1 MLEPRRSRAL
11 GALAWTALAL
21 ATTACLEGAER
32 DAGPA
37 PRAAQEDAAVEEL
50 TVTEGAVAPEVPS
63 IHVEKIATTTK
74 AVAAVFAEVSSDR
87 AEPGRGDCQRQL
99 RWMGLERCAHEGMIY
114 ATGSVAGVKEIG
126 LARTTAAQRARSGLF
141 PGAKDRPTE
150 TAEVVDFVRC
160 HGTSYALARIRVPA
174 DAAPLPACDPTRLVA
189 ERLPGDTCPGWTR
202 RVVWH
207 EEDGQLAA
215 VGAAM
220 LRNASLADATAA
232 NRARAE
238 LARAIHDDPKAHV
251 HTPGHK
257 HEHDEVPAE
266 APALS
271 EIGRERAVCDGI
283 TYVKVSIRS
292 AGDH

>member
-1 MLEPRRSRAL
+1 MTLALAL
-11 GALAWTALAL
+11 GRTSLVALVAL
-21 ATTACLEGAER
+21 ATTACIEGAELPR
-32 DAGPA
+32 DAGVVKA
-37 PRAAQEDAAVEEL
+37 RDDRAVVPD
-50 TVTEGAVAPEVPS
+50 VPS
-63 IHVEKIATTTK
+63 IRVEKVATTTK
-74 AVAAVFAEVSSDR
+74 ATEASAALAVVTSERDDAGVRPE
-87 AEPGRGDCQRQL
+87 CRQQV
-99 RWMGLERCAHEGMIY
+99 RWMGLARCVHEGMIY
-114 ATGSVAGVKEIG
+114 AAGAVAGVKEIG
-126 LARTTAAQRARSGLF
+126 LARSTAAERARKGLF
-141 PGAKDRPTE
+141 PGVKDRPTE
-150 TAEVVDFVRC
+150 TSEVVDFVRC
-160 HGTSYALARIRVPA
+160 HGTSYALARIRAPA
-174 DAAPLPACDPTRLVA
+174 DAGPLPACDPTVLVA
-189 ERLPGDTCPGWTR
+189 EKLPGDPCPGWTR

-238 LARAIHDDPKAHV
+238 LARSIHDDPRAHV

-257 HEHDEVPAE
+257 HDHDEVPAE

-271 EIGRERAVCDGI
+271 EIGRERAVCDGV